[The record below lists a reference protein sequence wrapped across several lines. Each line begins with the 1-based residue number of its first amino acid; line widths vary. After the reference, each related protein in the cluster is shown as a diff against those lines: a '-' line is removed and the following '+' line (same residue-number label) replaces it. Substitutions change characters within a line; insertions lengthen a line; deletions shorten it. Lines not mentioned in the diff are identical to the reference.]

1 MCLKEKGFSSGVLL
15 AQRFLSK
22 LCQALPLSRAAL
34 SLARALRDQ
43 FGNCLTLCTIFFNG
57 LFLLWKKDAGK
68 CQRELTTGM
77 GGWQGLKNVRRQ
89 LRGALSHKEA
99 ATNIAQID
107 LKKKIG
113 FVLKHNTTLN

>member
-15 AQRFLSK
+15 AQRFPSK
-22 LCQALPLSRAAL
+22 LCRALPLSRAAL

-57 LFLLWKKDAGK
+57 LFLLWKKDAWK
-68 CQRELTTGM
+68 CQRELTAGM
-77 GGWQGLKNVRRQ
+77 SGWQGLKTVRRR

-99 ATNIAQID
+99 ATNTAQVG
-107 LKKKIG
+107 LKILVW
-113 FVLKHNTTLN
+113 FCFEA